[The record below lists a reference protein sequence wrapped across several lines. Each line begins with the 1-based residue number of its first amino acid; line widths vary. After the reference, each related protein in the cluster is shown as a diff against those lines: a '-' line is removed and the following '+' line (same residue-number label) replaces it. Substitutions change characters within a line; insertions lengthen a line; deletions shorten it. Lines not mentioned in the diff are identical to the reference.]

1 MSCAVTGDKFPV
13 TRNKVPVSKMIF
25 LVRDNSFLLNFW
37 SSFRCITF
45 SRQMCG
51 IIVKILCFRIRLAKS
66 DSDWFCP
73 SRNKEAS
80 HSPKPPGL
88 NNFSYFDG
96 DVLLPNREPLLK
108 KNSFSMVTS
117 IKYWNK
123 PLSYWM
129 IRSLG
134 RQGRVLQS
142 WISNIQ

>member
-1 MSCAVTGDKFPV
+1 MIRSSCFR
-13 TRNKVPVSKMIF
+13 TRIF
-25 LVRDNSFLLNFW
+25 QSRRSGQAHRGYICPDLPHQWAMQLVGPSTQPLPYW
-37 SSFRCITF
+37 SY
-45 SRQMCG
+45 
-51 IIVKILCFRIRLAKS
+51 CFRIRLAKS

-73 SRNKEAS
+73 FRNKEAS

-117 IKYWNK
+117 IKYWHK
-123 PLSYWM
+123 RLSSWM
-129 IRSLG
+129 MRSRG

-142 WISNIQ
+142 